1 MYRRFTVVAGKT
13 IITRCTDSS
22 VIKTQKGRKPKMN
35 PTSEAVA
42 KINRI
47 NQERELTAKLNTN
60 FKPGDW
66 WITLS
71 NAAGVTVEESMEKI
85 GKLKR
90 GLQRYCKRNGLPFKL
105 VETVGIGKRKGK
117 VHHHIVMNQEIPL
130 QMLYRYWDMM
140 EVFAQPLKGYNYQKV
155 AAYILKNAQESKDKR
170 GKFMKA
176 YRCSRQVVRPEQR
189 VEVMKRQATFDT
201 ESLKPRKGYQI
212 DRDSIRIYDHPIT
225 GACCLEYIEVSTE
238 PEPRVKHYYRG
249 RPAKWEPIYQQ
260 QMDEQLGF
268 DDMTGKAEGMA

>member
-1 MYRRFTVVAGKT
+1 M
-13 IITRCTDSS
+13 TRCTDST
-22 VIKTQKGRKPKMN
+22 VIKMQKGRKPKMN

-47 NQERELTAKLNTN
+47 NQGRELTAKLNAN
-60 FKPGDW
+60 FRPGDW

-71 NAAGVTVEESMEKI
+71 NGAGVTVEESMNKI

-90 GLQRYCKRNGLPFKL
+90 GLQRFCKRNGIPFKM
-105 VETVGIGKRKGK
+105 VETVGIGKRTGK
-117 VHHHIVMNQEIPL
+117 VHHHVVMNQEIPL

-189 VEVMKRQATFDT
+189 VEMMKRQASFDI
-201 ESLKPRKGYQI
+201 ESLRARKGYQI
-212 DRDSIRIYDHPIT
+212 DRDSIRVYEHPIT

-238 PEPRVKHYYRG
+238 PEPRVRRYYKG
-249 RPAKWEPIYQQ
+249 RPAKWDPLYQRE
-260 QMDEQLGF
+260 MDEQLGF
-268 DDMTGKAEGMA
+268 DSIISEGGKRA